1 MDKHIFYAENLTSGY
16 DGKIVVDDVSIAIPD
31 GKISVI
37 LGANASGKSTLLK
50 TLVRLIKPIEGA
62 VKLDGSQIDSVPS
75 RKLARTI
82 GFLPQSPIVPEGIV
96 VADLVGRGRFPHH
109 SFLKGWSRKDSEAV
123 AQALDIM
130 GIADLAD
137 RSIDELSGG
146 QRQRVWI
153 AMALAQ
159 QTDILMLDE
168 PTTYLDITYQVEIL
182 DLLTDLNR
190 RTGTTIVMVLHDI
203 NLSARYADH
212 LFVMRAGRLI
222 AEGSPQEVITSK
234 LVKAAFSLESDI
246 YLDPIS
252 GSPMLVPK
260 GRHHARRNRNA
271 QCAMYTKSPQ
281 FPANIVLKRYELSEN
296 KHVV

>member
-1 MDKHIFYAENLTSGY
+1 MNKHLLQTEHLFSGY
-16 DGKIVVDDVSIAIPD
+16 DGKVIVEDVDIVIPD

-50 TLVRLIKPIEGA
+50 TLVRLIKPMDGNIR
-62 VKLDGSQIDSVPS
+62 LDGKSVGSLPS

-82 GFLPQSPIVPEGIV
+82 GFLPQSPVVPEGIA
-96 VADLVGRGRFPHH
+96 VADLVGRGRYPHH
-109 SFLKGWSRKDSEAV
+109 SFIKGWSREDTLAV
-123 AQALDIM
+123 AQALEMM
-130 GIADLAD
+130 GITDLAD

-190 RTGTTIVMVLHDI
+190 RLGTTIVMVLHDI
-203 NLSARYADH
+203 NLSARYADQ
-212 LFVMRAGRLI
+212 LFVMKQGRLI
-222 AEGSPQEVITSK
+222 AQGKPMQVITSD
-234 LVKAAFSLESDI
+234 LVKEAFGLSCDI
-246 YLDPIS
+246 HCDPVS
-252 GSPMLVPK
+252 GSPMLIPR
-260 GRHHARRNRNA
+260 GRHHTRPTTIQRKTTLV
-271 QCAMYTKSPQ
+271 C
-281 FPANIVLKRYELSEN
+281 
-296 KHVV
+296 